1 MVVSSSVRPSI
12 ADCDSRR
19 VALCRPRVSSL
30 FSTAVDCSYSRCIKN
45 GSKNVTSVVDADAD
59 TDAVEMG
66 CASST
71 GRHRHDDGP
80 APETP
85 PSSPAGKGRRR
96 SLDTV
101 WHDALDTFRDSF
113 HGVKPRTRSHRHWE
127 CARDTVGAW
136 LRVRGPTY
144 LTDGGVK
151 VVSERALCECK
162 HVDFFDFSGADDA
175 LERRLDVA
183 RRRGESWM
191 TREREKLA
199 AMGQSMPWTF
209 VFHFVNPDGASIV
222 CYFQPNDDEDDG
234 DYNEEEASASSST
247 AEELCHRRHN
257 PATLRKFLLDGDDTY
272 RSARIKFAVKLFKGP
287 VVLRRVLPSRPVL
300 VGQRATT
307 RFYRGEGGPL
317 ENKYLE
323 VDLIC
328 ASNATAKYLYSAFS
342 AYSARSEQELAFWI
356 EGTSESELPERLL
369 GAVRLRRVSKEIL
382 TKLPP

>member
-1 MVVSSSVRPSI
+1 
-12 ADCDSRR
+12 
-19 VALCRPRVSSL
+19 
-30 FSTAVDCSYSRCIKN
+30 
-45 GSKNVTSVVDADAD
+45 
-59 TDAVEMG
+59 MG

-71 GRHRHDDGP
+71 GRHRVDDDDEP
-80 APETP
+80 VPETP
-85 PSSPAGKGRRR
+85 PCTSSPSGKGRRR

-113 HGVKPRTRSHRHWE
+113 HGVKPRTRSHPHWE
-127 CARDTVGAW
+127 CARETVGAW

-162 HVDFFDFSGADDA
+162 HVDFFDFSGADEAA
-175 LERRLDVA
+175 LERRLDIA

-191 TREREKLA
+191 TCEREKLA

-222 CYFQPNDDEDDG
+222 CYFQPNDDEDD
-234 DYNEEEASASSST
+234 DHNEEEEASASSST
-247 AEELCHRRHN
+247 AEELCHRHCRHYN
-257 PATLRKFLLDGDDTY
+257 LATLRKFLLDGDDAY

-287 VVLRRVLPSRPVL
+287 AVLRRVLPSRPVL

-342 AYSARSEQELAFWI
+342 SYSARSEQELAFWI

>member
-1 MVVSSSVRPSI
+1 
-12 ADCDSRR
+12 
-19 VALCRPRVSSL
+19 
-30 FSTAVDCSYSRCIKN
+30 
-45 GSKNVTSVVDADAD
+45 
-59 TDAVEMG
+59 MG

-71 GRHRHDDGP
+71 ERCRIDDDEL
-80 APETP
+80 ARETP
-85 PSSPAGKGRRR
+85 SSASPSGKGRRR

-113 HGVKPRTRSHRHWE
+113 HGVKPRTRSHSHWE

-151 VVSERALCECK
+151 VVSERTLCECK
-162 HVDFFDFSGADDA
+162 HVDFFDFSGAEDE

-191 TREREKLA
+191 AREREKLA
-199 AMGQSMPWTF
+199 AIGQSMPWTF

-222 CYFQPNDDEDDG
+222 CYFQPNDGEDDG
-234 DYNEEEASASSST
+234 DYNEEATSASSST
-247 AEELCHRRHN
+247 AEELCRRHDL
-257 PATLRKFLLDGDDTY
+257 ATLRKFLLDGDDAY

-287 VVLRRVLPSRPVL
+287 AVLRRVLPSRPVL

-328 ASNATAKYLYSAFS
+328 ASNTTAKYLYSAFS

-382 TKLPP
+382 TKLSP

>member
-1 MVVSSSVRPSI
+1 
-12 ADCDSRR
+12 
-19 VALCRPRVSSL
+19 
-30 FSTAVDCSYSRCIKN
+30 
-45 GSKNVTSVVDADAD
+45 
-59 TDAVEMG
+59 MG

-71 GRHRHDDGP
+71 ERHRVDDDEP
-80 APETP
+80 IPETP
-85 PSSPAGKGRRR
+85 PCTSSSPSGKGRRR
-96 SLDTV
+96 SLDTTV

-113 HGVKPRTRSHRHWE
+113 HGVKPRARSHPHWE

-162 HVDFFDFSGADDA
+162 HVDFFDSSGAEDDDA

-191 TREREKLA
+191 AREREKLA
-199 AMGQSMPWTF
+199 AAATGQSMPWTF

-222 CYFQPNDDEDDG
+222 CYFQPNDVEDDEN
-234 DYNEEEASASSST
+234 YNEEAVSASSST
-247 AEELCHRRHN
+247 AEELCRRHN
-257 PATLRKFLLDGDDTY
+257 LTTLRKFLLDGDDAY

-287 VVLRRVLPSRPVL
+287 AVLRRVLPSRPVL

-328 ASNATAKYLYSAFS
+328 ASNATAKYLYSTFS

-382 TKLPP
+382 TKLSP

>member
-1 MVVSSSVRPSI
+1 
-12 ADCDSRR
+12 
-19 VALCRPRVSSL
+19 
-30 FSTAVDCSYSRCIKN
+30 
-45 GSKNVTSVVDADAD
+45 
-59 TDAVEMG
+59 MG

-71 GRHRHDDGP
+71 GRHRVDDVDDDDEL
-80 APETP
+80 ARETP
-85 PSSPAGKGRRR
+85 PSSPSGKGRRR

-113 HGVKPRTRSHRHWE
+113 HGVKPRKRSHPHWE

-162 HVDFFDFSGADDA
+162 HVDFFDFSGAEDE

-222 CYFQPNDDEDDG
+222 CYFQPNGGEDE
-234 DYNEEEASASSST
+234 EVVSASSST
-247 AEELCHRRHN
+247 AEELCRRHN
-257 PATLRKFLLDGDDTY
+257 LANLRKFLLDGDDAY

-287 VVLRRVLPSRPVL
+287 AVLRRVLPSRPVL

-382 TKLPP
+382 TKPPP

>member
-1 MVVSSSVRPSI
+1 
-12 ADCDSRR
+12 
-19 VALCRPRVSSL
+19 
-30 FSTAVDCSYSRCIKN
+30 
-45 GSKNVTSVVDADAD
+45 
-59 TDAVEMG
+59 MG

-71 GRHRHDDGP
+71 GRFDDVEP
-80 APETP
+80 RA
-85 PSSPAGKGRRR
+85 SSPPRGETSPSPSGKGGGRRR

-101 WHDALDTFRDSF
+101 WHDALDTFREGF
-113 HGVKPRTRSHRHWE
+113 AKPRWE
-127 CARDTVGAW
+127 CARDTVGTW
-136 LRVRGPTY
+136 LRVRGRTY

-151 VVSERALCECK
+151 VGSERALCECK
-162 HVDFFDFSGADDA
+162 HVDFFDFSGGEEGGAAD

-191 TREREKLA
+191 TRERERLA
-199 AMGQSMPWTF
+199 AMGRSMPWTF

-222 CYFQPNDDEDDG
+222 CYFQPNDDEGDDDDG
-234 DYNEEEASASSST
+234 EANAVSST
-247 AEELCHRRHN
+247 AEELCRRHHHQKGFSN
-257 PATLRKFLLDGDDTY
+257 DESSILRKFLLDGDDAY
-272 RSARIKFAVKLFKGP
+272 RSARMKLAVKLFKGP
-287 VVLRRVLPSRPVL
+287 AVLRRVLPSRPVL

-342 AYSARSEQELAFWI
+342 SYSARSEQELAFWI

>member
-1 MVVSSSVRPSI
+1 
-12 ADCDSRR
+12 
-19 VALCRPRVSSL
+19 
-30 FSTAVDCSYSRCIKN
+30 
-45 GSKNVTSVVDADAD
+45 
-59 TDAVEMG
+59 MG

-71 GRHRHDDGP
+71 GRHRVDDDDEP
-80 APETP
+80 AHETP
-85 PSSPAGKGRRR
+85 PCTSSSSPPSGKGRRR

-113 HGVKPRTRSHRHWE
+113 HGVKPRTRSHPHWE
-127 CARDTVGAW
+127 CARDTVGTW

-162 HVDFFDFSGADDA
+162 HVDFFDSSDLDD
-175 LERRLDVA
+175 RLDVA
-183 RRRGESWM
+183 RRRRESWM

-222 CYFQPNDDEDDG
+222 CYFQPNDDGG
-234 DYNEEEASASSST
+234 DYNEEEASTSSST
-247 AEELCHRRHN
+247 AEELCHRHCRHN
-257 PATLRKFLLDGDDTY
+257 NLATLRKFLLDGNDAY

-287 VVLRRVLPSRPVL
+287 AVLRRVLPSRPVL

-307 RFYRGEGGPL
+307 RFYRGEDGSL

-342 AYSARSEQELAFWI
+342 SYSARSEQELAFWI

-382 TKLPP
+382 TELPP